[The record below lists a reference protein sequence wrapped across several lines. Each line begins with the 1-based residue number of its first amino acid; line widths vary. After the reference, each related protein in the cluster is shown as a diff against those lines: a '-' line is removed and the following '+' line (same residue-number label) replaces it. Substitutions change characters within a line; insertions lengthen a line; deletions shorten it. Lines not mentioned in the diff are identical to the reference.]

1 MKKLHMLSILAGCAC
16 IAVAL
21 GGRVLS
27 EPANTVL
34 PNQEVIIKISEPV
47 PDTKNTERIGTT
59 DYYQTDMLTARELQ
73 NQGKAVTISLPQPYR
88 SLLTPND
95 PIEPQDYLTLLGAE
109 SYWDETTG
117 SDTVTVAVIDSGF
130 ALAHEDLAD
139 RWYENSG
146 ESGATASEGAAPNCT
161 SRALPLDKSCNNL
174 DDDANGFTDDYRGW
188 DFGYD
193 DNDPSAGS
201 VDPNGDG
208 AGHGT
213 AVSGLVGATGNNGL
227 GIASL
232 NWNVKIMPLQ
242 VFTDDGGATTVELAM
257 AIDYAI
263 NNGADV
269 INLSLGS
276 TASDSVIEALI
287 ADAKAAGIAIVA
299 AAGNCGGTDYASQ
312 GCSYQ
317 GQTLYPST
325 NPYTISVAATD
336 MSDNRASFSSYGATV
351 DIAAPGSGTINTT
364 LYDPVD
370 PAGAYS
376 ASIYGTSF
384 ASPITAS
391 LVASLSAVWP
401 AGNPMDIRAAIVD
414 SALKTSQMSGQ
425 NYTQYVGFGRIRPL
439 NAVQRV
445 QACMTITL
453 DGDINCDN
461 SVNVFDLSVFSSQW
475 QADRAGRSDIN
486 QSGKTDVLDLSVLSS
501 QWGL

>member
-1 MKKLHMLSILAGCAC
+1 MKILHTLSLLVGCAC
-16 IAVAL
+16 VAVAL

-27 EPANTVL
+27 EPAISVSSEE
-34 PNQEVIIKISEPV
+34 EVIIKIANEASAPRSA
-47 PDTKNTERIGTT
+47 KQIGTT
-59 DYYQTDMLTARELQ
+59 EYYQTDMSTARELKE
-73 NQGKAVTISLPQPYR
+73 QGKVADISLPQPYR

-109 SYWDETTG
+109 TYWDETTG
-117 SDTVTVAVIDSGF
+117 SDTVVVAVIDSGF
-130 ALAHEDLAD
+130 ALSHEDLSA
-139 RWYENSG
+139 RWHLNSG
-146 ESGATASEGAAPNCT
+146 EAGGLASNG
-161 SRALPLDKSCNNL
+161 L
-174 DDDANGFTDDYRGW
+174 DDDANGYTDDWRGW
-188 DFGYD
+188 DFAYS
-193 DNDPSAGS
+193 DNNPSAGS
-201 VDPNGDG
+201 VNPNGAG

-213 AVSGLVGATGNNGL
+213 AVAGLVGATGNNSL

-242 VFTDDGGATTVELAM
+242 MFTDAGGATTVELAEAM
-257 AIDYAI
+257 DYAI

-276 TASDSVIEALI
+276 TSSDSVIESLI
-287 ADAKAAGIAIVA
+287 ADAKTAGIAIVA
-299 AAGNCGGTDYASQ
+299 AAGNCGDTDYASQ

-317 GQTLYPST
+317 GQTIYPST

-364 LYDPVD
+364 LYDPGD

-391 LVASLSAVWP
+391 LVASLTAEWP

-414 SALKTSQMSGQ
+414 SALKTGQMSGQ

-445 QACMTITL
+445 QACMTIIL
-453 DGDINCDN
+453 DGDINCDS
-461 SVNVFDLSVFSSQW
+461 SVNIFDLSILSSQW
-475 QADRAGRSDIN
+475 QADRTGRSDAN
-486 QSGKTDVLDLSVLSS
+486 QSGKTDIFDLSILAS
-501 QWGL
+501 QWGQ

>member
-1 MKKLHMLSILAGCAC
+1 MKKLHTLSILAGCAC

-27 EPANTVL
+27 EPANAVVS
-34 PNQEVIIKISEPV
+34 NQEVIIKISEPV
-47 PDTKNTERIGTT
+47 PDTKVTERIGTT
-59 DYYQTDMLTARELQ
+59 DYYQTDMSTARELQ
-73 NQGKAVTISLPQPYR
+73 EQGKAVTISLPQPYR

-130 ALAHEDLAD
+130 ALDHEDLTA

-146 ESGATASEGAAPNCT
+146 EAAGLASNG
-161 SRALPLDKSCNNL
+161 L
-174 DDDANGFTDDYRGW
+174 DDDANGFIDDYRGW
-188 DFGYD
+188 DFAYD
-193 DNDPSAGS
+193 DNNPSAGS
-201 VDPNGDG
+201 IDPNGAG
-208 AGHGT
+208 AGHGS
-213 AVSGLVGATGNNGL
+213 AVAGLVGATGNNGL

-276 TASDSVIEALI
+276 TGSDSVIETLI

-299 AAGNCGGTDYASQ
+299 AAGNCGDTDYASQ

-351 DIAAPGSGTINTT
+351 DIAAPGSGTISTT

-391 LVASLSAVWP
+391 LVASLTAVWP

-414 SALKTSQMSGQ
+414 SALKTGQMSGQ

-439 NAVQRV
+439 QAVQRV

-501 QWGL
+501 QWGQ